1 MRTGDQD
8 VTLESLRAYYRVIEI
23 QPLCFSSLLMMH
35 LCLLRDGITPP
46 RKVRHGHSHHRG
58 AEAFTHPPPP
68 TYLFYK
74 DAAFCLI
81 MGLVHNHCLL
91 AACQAARLAR
101 SQAAEGAQEVFA
113 HHPQPLPLAHG
124 AEHSLTLSVSQI
136 CTDSRQTVN
145 TFSSYY
151 CLCLRA
157 TPTDPSNCACFLM
170 RTRTQASVFKRVSDA
185 LPSFKNRRFG
195 SRRQTPSSNFCLA
208 NTVIVDSSCITKPSF
223 SLLIGTNV

>member
-1 MRTGDQD
+1 MYKKDAVRTGDQD

-46 RKVRHGHSHHRG
+46 RKVRHGHSHHRR
-58 AEAFTHPPPP
+58 AEAFTHPPSRPS
-68 TYLFYK
+68 LLQGGWL
-74 DAAFCLI
+74 CLI
-81 MGLVHNHCLL
+81 IGLVHNHYLL

-113 HHPQPLPLAHG
+113 HHPQPFPLAHG

-151 CLCLRA
+151 CLCL
-157 TPTDPSNCACFLM
+157 
-170 RTRTQASVFKRVSDA
+170 
-185 LPSFKNRRFG
+185 
-195 SRRQTPSSNFCLA
+195 
-208 NTVIVDSSCITKPSF
+208 
-223 SLLIGTNV
+223 